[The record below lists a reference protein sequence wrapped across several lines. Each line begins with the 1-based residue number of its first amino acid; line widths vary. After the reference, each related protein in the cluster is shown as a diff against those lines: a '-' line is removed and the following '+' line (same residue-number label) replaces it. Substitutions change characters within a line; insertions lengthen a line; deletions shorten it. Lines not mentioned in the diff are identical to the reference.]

1 MFRFKTD
8 FSYIKRP
15 LNLAVNP
22 HLLYTLLA
30 VCALLGRSKFQII
43 NTVLVGLIK
52 TNKNKMDNL
61 SKSYDAGINVP
72 SQLPD
77 MRIILES
84 LQKEAQFQNELVS
97 KSYNIANTVK
107 KFQPLISD
115 REMDKQKEP
124 DCLVEF
130 LWEVVGRF
138 QKQNREID
146 QSLQHLASVIG
157 V

>member
-1 MFRFKTD
+1 
-8 FSYIKRP
+8 
-15 LNLAVNP
+15 
-22 HLLYTLLA
+22 
-30 VCALLGRSKFQII
+30 
-43 NTVLVGLIK
+43 
-52 TNKNKMDNL
+52 MDNQT
-61 SKSYDAGINVP
+61 KSYDAGINVP

-77 MRIILES
+77 MRSILES

-107 KFQPLISD
+107 NFQPLLSD
-115 REMDKQKEP
+115 REMVKEKEP
-124 DCLVEF
+124 TCLVEF
-130 LWEVVGRF
+130 LWDVVGRF